1 MVVLLICSSSLF
13 MAYLDSTILN
23 IALPTLQADLHASLS
38 GLQWVAD
45 AYLLVLA
52 SLLLLS
58 GSLADRFG
66 RRRLFTLGLFGFS
79 LGSLLCS
86 LAPNTGSLVALR
98 MLQALGGSM
107 LVPVSLSI
115 VRNTF
120 TDARERA
127 RALGIWSGI
136 FGLAAACGPV
146 VGGVL
151 VSEVGWRSVFWVNVP
166 IGVAMM
172 LAARRYVPE
181 SRAPRPRRLDVPGQL
196 LMIAALGTLTYAVIQ
211 GPDYGWGSVRILT
224 LFATSAAAFAAFV
237 TVERRRADPL
247 LELRFFRSVP
257 FCGASVIAVL
267 SFIVLAGFLFVITL
281 YLQQVRGYSPLGAGL
296 ALLPAMAVMALAAP
310 VAGALTGWRGPR
322 IPLVASGAAIA
333 AGGAALLGLS
343 PATSYPWLA
352 LAMAVLGA
360 GLGLVNPPITDTGVS
375 GMPPSQAG
383 VASAVI
389 SVTRQ
394 FGSVLGVAV
403 MGAML
408 TASLH
413 AGLAAGSPRPQ
424 AFSAATHGPWLLTVA
439 CGLLVAVTGLVT
451 TSARA
456 RATAR
461 AVTDLLLVLGQ
472 RPGQPEP
479 RQEAVV
485 EEPGD
490 ARDPVTVEGEHDQ
503 PVRVR
508 DRRLPVGD
516 VTAERRLAVRPDRD
530 EPEPAGA
537 AAEGDHRQQVRRG
550 VASPVAEGQ
559 RRHRQ
564 PGVVG
569 QHGNQRADVAVL
581 ERVGEPREQVTLGGR
596 AGQRRPAEPAR
607 GQLPGQRRPRPLQG
621 AVDRVQAAPEDC
633 GRLGRAEAQRVPQHQ
648 RRPLPRRQ
656 VLQRRDEGERDRLPG
671 LVARLG
677 AGRGVGQLVEQ
688 HVRVGLKPQRLV
700 GRGRLRQRRQLAH
713 LSRHPRRAV
722 RAADPPL

>member
-23 IALPTLQADLHASLS
+23 IALPTLQADLHTSLS

-45 AYLLVLA
+45 AYLLVLTA
-52 SLLLLS
+52 LLLLA

-86 LAPNTGSLVALR
+86 LAPNTGSLIALR

-120 TDARERA
+120 TDERERA

-146 VGGVL
+146 AGGVL

-172 LAARRYVPE
+172 LAARRYLPE
-181 SRAPRPRRLDVPGQL
+181 SRAPHPRRLDVPGQL
-196 LMIAALGTLTYAVIQ
+196 LMIIFLGTLTYAVIQ
-211 GPDYGWGSVRILT
+211 GPDYGWGSARILT
-224 LFATSAAAFAAFV
+224 LFATSAAALAAFV
-237 TVERRRADPL
+237 AVERRRAEPL
-247 LELRFFRSVP
+247 LELRFFRSLP

-281 YLQQVRGYSPLGAGL
+281 YLQQVRGYSALGAGL
-296 ALLPAMAVMALAAP
+296 ALLPATVVMALAAP

-343 PATSYPWLA
+343 PVSSYPWLA

-360 GLGLVNPPITDTGVS
+360 GLGLVNPPITNTGVS

-394 FGSVLGVAV
+394 FGSVLGVAI

-424 AFSAATHGPWLLTVA
+424 ALSAATHGPWLLTVV
-439 CGLLVAVTGLVT
+439 CGLLVAVAGLVT

-456 RATAR
+456 LATAR
-461 AVTDLLLVLGQ
+461 AV
-472 RPGQPEP
+472 
-479 RQEAVV
+479 AV
-485 EEPGD
+485 D
-490 ARDPVTVEGEHDQ
+490 DY
-503 PVRVR
+503 
-508 DRRLPVGD
+508 
-516 VTAERRLAVRPDRD
+516 
-530 EPEPAGA
+530 
-537 AAEGDHRQQVRRG
+537 
-550 VASPVAEGQ
+550 
-559 RRHRQ
+559 
-564 PGVVG
+564 
-569 QHGNQRADVAVL
+569 
-581 ERVGEPREQVTLGGR
+581 
-596 AGQRRPAEPAR
+596 PAEADLFTP
-607 GQLPGQRRPRPLQG
+607 
-621 AVDRVQAAPEDC
+621 
-633 GRLGRAEAQRVPQHQ
+633 
-648 RRPLPRRQ
+648 
-656 VLQRRDEGERDRLPG
+656 
-671 LVARLG
+671 
-677 AGRGVGQLVEQ
+677 
-688 HVRVGLKPQRLV
+688 
-700 GRGRLRQRRQLAH
+700 
-713 LSRHPRRAV
+713 
-722 RAADPPL
+722 RAASWAARTAPSGCCRGTG